1 MGLETISE
9 IVARARQNAGVGT
22 LDLHEFEA
30 QEVAEARHRAE
41 VHARRVAGFHDR
53 SGVPARF
60 GSVAIDALS
69 IDRGNETA
77 VHAAAKIIADGCRD
91 SAAFFGTGVGAGKT
105 SIAAAIINGALEQL
119 IPAKMLTVVTLVD
132 RMHEAS
138 KYGSAEDVTEIV
150 QEFASAPVL
159 LLDDLGREP
168 VTRRSLSWLYELL
181 NRRWNAVLPLLIT
194 TNLSFEDLLFRYVD
208 ACKRAD
214 EPQSTAEAIVDRL
227 RGMIPLPQWYEV
239 RGKSRRGAA

>member
-1 MGLETISE
+1 MALESITDL
-9 IVARARQNAGVGT
+9 VARARQNASYGGEESPIEAA
-22 LDLHEFEA
+22 DLMA
-30 QEVAEARHRAE
+30 RQRSEVR
-41 VHARRVAGFHDR
+41 ARRVAGLCER

-60 GSVAIDALS
+60 ADVTIDKLD

-77 VHAAAKIIADGCRD
+77 VHVAASIIAGGCRS

-105 SIAAAIINGALEQL
+105 SIAATIVNGALEQL

-132 RMHEAS
+132 RMHDAS
-138 KYGSAEDVTEIV
+138 KFGSAEDVTEIV
-150 QEFASAPVL
+150 QEFATVPVL

-168 VTRRSLSWLYELL
+168 VTRRSISWLYELL
-181 NRRWNAVLPLLIT
+181 NRRWNAVLPLIIT
-194 TNLSFEDLLFRYVD
+194 TNLSFENLLFRYVD

-214 EPQSTAEAIVDRL
+214 EPDSTAEAIVDRL
-227 RGMIPLPQWYEV
+227 RGMIPLSQWYEV

>member
-1 MGLETISE
+1 MGLETISD
-9 IVARARQNAGVGT
+9 IVARARKNASSGPV
-22 LDLHEFEA
+22 DQSEFEGHEA
-30 QEVAEARHRAE
+30 AEARHRADIH
-41 VHARRVAGFHDR
+41 VRRVTGFRER

-60 GSVAIDALS
+60 ETAAIADLT

-77 VHAAAKIIADGCRD
+77 IHSAAKIIADGCRD

-105 SIAAAIINGALEQL
+105 SIAAAIVNGALEQL

-181 NRRWNAVLPLLIT
+181 NRRWNAVLPLLVT
-194 TNLSFEDLLFRYVD
+194 TNLSFEDLLFRYID